1 MWPSVYAKHK
11 YKMLR
16 ATMKMVRGMRVFSLK
31 SYSPPSSPTPHQSV
45 RRVIDYNEWIKR
57 EADAWG
63 REQRELRE
71 SRFLPM
77 ESTMNKFV
85 IVSFNGSRCVQSVT
99 DTRAGAC
106 GKPSVVVRSSYAG
119 AFAVTDNAAVDRT
132 AELLKAKLREKY
144 DQTIEELVNE

>member
-1 MWPSVYAKHK
+1 
-11 YKMLR
+11 
-16 ATMKMVRGMRVFSLK
+16 
-31 SYSPPSSPTPHQSV
+31 
-45 RRVIDYNEWIKR
+45 VIDYSEWIKR

-63 REQRELRE
+63 REQQEFLE

-85 IVSFNGSRCVQSVT
+85 IVSFNGSRWVQSAT

-119 AFAVTDNAAVDRT
+119 AFAVTDNAAV
-132 AELLKAKLREKY
+132 
-144 DQTIEELVNE
+144 ELVNE